1 MKRVIKVR
9 NISKTINKKKILD
22 NINFD
27 IYEGEIVGL
36 VGKNGAGKS
45 TLLKIMTGLYSY
57 DEGEIYYYNYNLKND
72 YEKAMSIVG
81 TLIENPDM
89 YSNLTGKKNLEIFK
103 SMFKGID
110 EGTIEEIVRIV
121 EMEKYLGKK
130 FKTYSL
136 GMKER
141 LGIASSLINKPK
153 ILILDEPTNGLDRE
167 GVKNIM
173 KMLKELKDTTIII
186 SSHMLSDIEELC
198 NKIIF
203 INDGKIDSIK
213 IKQND
218 KKKNIV
224 FEVDDFS
231 KARLIIKDYCINE
244 NLEVYESD
252 DIVSLINKELVLND
266 INVYRINEATN
277 TLEKDFFR
285 MIGKSNDKTN

>member
-1 MKRVIKVR
+1 MKKVIKVR

-57 DEGEIYYYNYNLKND
+57 DEGEIYYYNYNLKTD

-89 YSNLTGKKNLEIFK
+89 YSNLTGKKNLELFK

-110 EGTIEEIVRIV
+110 EATVEEIVRIV

-167 GVKNIM
+167 GIKKIM

-186 SSHMLSDIEELC
+186 SSHMLNDIEELC

-218 KKKNIV
+218 NKKNV
-224 FEVDDFS
+224 FFEVDDFS

-252 DIVSLINKELVLND
+252 DTISLINKELVLND
-266 INVYRINEATN
+266 INVYRISETTN
-277 TLEKDFFR
+277 NLEKDFFK
-285 MIGKSNDKTN
+285 MIGKYNDKTN

>member
-27 IYEGEIVGL
+27 VYEGEIVGL

-57 DEGEIYYYNYNLKND
+57 DEGEIYYYNYNLKTD

-136 GMKER
+136 GMKEK

-173 KMLKELKDTTIII
+173 KMLKDLKDTTIII

-266 INVYRINEATN
+266 INVYRISEATN